1 MPSEKLTLE
10 TFLTG
15 KRRDAFIEIPEFDG
29 SVFVKR
35 GKLAV
40 NGKIHPFLM
49 VGQISRRSRI
59 DNFKSSPNAK
69 RTGQFR
75 PMLDHIE
82 AIANKFGYDLC
93 LYSVINEF
101 LPKVCL
107 RYGFVEHSSGSFIRM
122 RQWRKTQE
130 SAPRTEATAPAEKPD
145 AGEELQASAPRY

>member
-1 MPSEKLTLE
+1 MPRKKLTLE
-10 TFLTG
+10 TFFTE

-29 SVFVKR
+29 SVFVKL

-40 NGKIHPFLM
+40 NGKLHPFLM

-59 DNFKSSPNAK
+59 DNFQSSPNPK

-101 LPKVCL
+101 LPRVCF
-107 RYGFVEHSSGSFIRM
+107 RYGFIEQAPGTFIRM

-130 SAPRTEATAPAEKPD
+130 SAPRTEATAPEEGPD
-145 AGEELQASAPRY
+145 AEEEPHASAPRY